1 MRNLTASD
9 RSALI
14 RLASSLP
21 AGSPERKAIL
31 AGLEPRGLA
40 AVSGK
45 ATYVNA
51 LDNLADLAEL
61 VENAQEII
69 DGFNLHYAS
78 KRVAGTDPQI
88 ASEYEIS
95 KKLTEG
101 QKLADQTVEAMKNLV
116 KLFPEEP
123 KYAKALAD
131 AQKMLEKLRKQLEA
145 SRKIIDTVAK
155 KLAPKALIEFSKK
168 LVAKIKSRLIDP
180 SQIETFFD
188 QDKYVYLD
196 KIDAYFVVK
205 APAHGGYFYL
215 WIKEQVAGTPGIE
228 MGSNWERRAP
238 FEWKPA
244 TVDGAVDMFFGKVKG
259 WNNVKGEAES
269 QSARSSTAKSIASA
283 INGVTRRLSS
293 YGQEAAQISPDFYT
307 VEGAYRGNLPKGG
320 AYSVGKYE
328 YERMENEEVAHV
340 RKVVDAALAPYK
352 SQIADVDITPE
363 EKSWMY
369 ITVTLK

>member
-1 MRNLTASD
+1 MRTLTASD

-61 VENAQEII
+61 VDNAQEII

-78 KRVAGTDPQI
+78 KRVAGMDPQI
-88 ASEYEIS
+88 ASEREIS

-101 QKLADQTVEAMKNLV
+101 QKLADQTVVTMENLV

-131 AQKMLEKLRKQLEA
+131 AQKMLGKLTKQLEA
-145 SRKIIDTVAK
+145 SEKIIHTVAK
-155 KLAPKALIEFSKK
+155 KLAPKALTEFSKK

-180 SQIETFFD
+180 SQIETFFT
-188 QDKYVYLD
+188 QGTAFLNKVE
-196 KIDAYFVVK
+196 AYFVVK
-205 APAHGGYFYL
+205 AIPHHARL

-228 MGSNWERRAP
+228 MGIYWEKGRAP

-244 TVDGAVDMFFGKVKG
+244 TVDGAVEMFFENVKS
-259 WNNVKGEAES
+259 WENVKGEAES
-269 QSARSSTAKSIASA
+269 QPARSSTAKSIASA
-283 INGVTRRLSS
+283 IDGVTRRLSS
-293 YGQEAAQISPDFYT
+293 YGQEAAKISPDFRT
-307 VEGAYRGNLPKGG
+307 VEGAYRGNLPKEG
-320 AYSVGKYE
+320 AYSVGEYE
-328 YERMENEEVAHV
+328 YKRMENEEVAHV

>member
-131 AQKMLEKLRKQLEA
+131 AQKMLEKLRRQLEA
-145 SRKIIDTVAK
+145 SEKIIHTVAK
-155 KLAPKALIEFSKK
+155 KIAPKALTEFSKK

-205 APAHGGYFYL
+205 APEHGPYL

-228 MGSNWERRAP
+228 MGIYGQKGRAP

-244 TVDGAVDMFFGKVKG
+244 TVDGAVDMFFGNVKG